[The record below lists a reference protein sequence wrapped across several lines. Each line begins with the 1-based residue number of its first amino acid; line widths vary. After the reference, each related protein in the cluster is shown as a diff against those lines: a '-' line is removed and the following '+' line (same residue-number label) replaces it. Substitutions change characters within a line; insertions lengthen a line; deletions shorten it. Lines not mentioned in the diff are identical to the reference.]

1 MSSGQLPL
9 AIVTGASTGI
19 SYELAKCCAREG
31 FNLVVAADKPALQDA
46 AEEFRHLNAAVDA
59 VQADLST
66 TEGVNALHAAAK
78 GRPVE
83 ALLANAG
90 RGLGH
95 GFLDQDWEQARKVV
109 DTNVTGTI
117 YLLQKVGRDMRA
129 RK

>member
-1 MSSGQLPL
+1 MSSGTRPL

-19 SYELAKCCAREG
+19 GYELAKVCVREG
-31 FNLVVAADKPALQDA
+31 FNLLVAPDEPAIQNA
-46 AEEFRHLNAAVDA
+46 AEDFRKLAAAVDA

-66 TEGVNALHAAAK
+66 TEGVDALYAAVK

-95 GFLDQDWEQARKVV
+95 GFLDQNWAAARKVV
-109 DTNVTGTI
+109 DTNITGTI

-129 RK
+129 R